1 MVPGQATNVVDRDV
15 LKVSTATKGPCTLSA
30 KKLKAGT
37 YSLVATYG
45 GSTNFE
51 GSTSAKEALTVAE

>member
-1 MVPGQATNVVDRDV
+1 MDRDV

>member
-1 MVPGQATNVVDRDV
+1 MPGQATNVVDRDV

-45 GSTNFE
+45 GSTDFDA
-51 GSTSAKEALTVAE
+51 SASAKQTLTVVK